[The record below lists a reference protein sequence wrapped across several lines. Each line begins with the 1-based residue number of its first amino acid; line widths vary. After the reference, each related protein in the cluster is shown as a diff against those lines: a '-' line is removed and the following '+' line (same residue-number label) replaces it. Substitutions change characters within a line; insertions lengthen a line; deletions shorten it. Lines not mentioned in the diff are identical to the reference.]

1 MMVSSRQGKSI
12 SKAAGSRSLRGC
24 LDLESSSDQLCRAVE
39 VTQSA
44 LQRRLWP
51 AVEVTQ
57 SALQKRLWPVGW
69 RGLKIWEPTSRL
81 QLPPPVG
88 APFSP
93 AGALSPLVNAPS
105 HSLWTHPRCVPWYCH
120 QVPNPC
126 CDQELSIYNMYPPP
140 NPLQLQWLLSIVL
153 FAHRHG
159 LAPTQQV
166 N

>member
-1 MMVSSRQGKSI
+1 MTKIHEILVAMMVSSRQGKSI
-12 SKAAGSRSLRGC
+12 SKTAGSRSLRGC

-51 AVEVTQ
+51 AAEVTQ

-69 RGLKIWEPTSRL
+69 RGLKIWEPTSGL

-105 HSLWTHPRCVPWYCH
+105 HSL
-120 QVPNPC
+120 
-126 CDQELSIYNMYPPP
+126 
-140 NPLQLQWLLSIVL
+140 
-153 FAHRHG
+153 
-159 LAPTQQV
+159 
-166 N
+166 